1 MSLPEWNEK
10 QFNEFI
16 QTKGSGVIE
25 FGAPWCGACKMTEP
39 EITTASKDHDDLK
52 FAKIDVGKDSALAAK
67 MGVMSLPNVIIFKAG
82 KVVEQFIGATTAKV
96 LNEKL
101 AKLK

>member
-10 QFNEFI
+10 QFNDFI
-16 QTKGSGVIE
+16 QSKESGVIE
-25 FGAPWCGACKMTEP
+25 FGASWCGACKVMEP
-39 EITTASKDHDDLK
+39 EIEKVQKDHDDLK

-67 MGVMSLPNVIIFKAG
+67 MGVMSLPNVLIFKAG
-82 KVVEQFIGATTAKV
+82 KVVEQFIGATTAQV

-101 AKLK
+101 SKIK